1 MPINYGSN
9 KISNIKFGATNIQKV
24 CLGTDVVWS
33 GNTPIILDYDLILSG
48 YPVTNFDQ
56 YPWQIV
62 DSNFFFTEFSTV
74 NIDETFAV
82 TSGTRYLKM
91 ECGFLKEYDSTDG
104 FLKMNAYNDL
114 AVSTVPPL
122 PDIKPGGSRTNTVVF
137 VPNTTELELLTDG
150 AYDPVGDFVSYNIN
164 SLYPDEY
171 ENFTEDNFLFSHS
184 TEVIESTDTELSTG
198 SYKVLGEFTLNK
210 SYDSHHGILRV
221 YVTVRGSITKL
232 TSTVLKSWKFNV
244 NPQVWLTKVRP
255 M

>member
-1 MPINYGSN
+1 MSINHGTS
-9 KISNIKFGATNIQKV
+9 KISKIKFGTANIQKV
-24 CLGTDVVWS
+24 CLGNEIIWS
-33 GNTPIILDYDLILSG
+33 GDVPKILTYDLILNG
-48 YPVTNFDQ
+48 YPVNGFDQ

-62 DSNFFFTEFSTV
+62 ESNFFFAEFSTI

-122 PDIKPGGSRTNTVVF
+122 PDIKPGGNRGNTVVF

-150 AYDPVGDFVSYNIN
+150 SYDPVGDIVSYDIK

-171 ENFTEDNFLFSHS
+171 ENFTEDNFLFSPS

-210 SYDSHHGILRV
+210 SYDSHHGILKV
-221 YVTVRGSITKL
+221 YVTVKGSITKL

-244 NPQVWLTKVRP
+244 NPQVWLTKVKP